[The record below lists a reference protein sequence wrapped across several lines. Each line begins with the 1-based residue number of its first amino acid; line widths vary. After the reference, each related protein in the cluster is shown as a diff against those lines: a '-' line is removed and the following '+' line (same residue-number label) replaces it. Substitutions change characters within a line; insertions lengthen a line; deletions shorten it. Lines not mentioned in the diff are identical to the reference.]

1 MIYRLSDNIIS
12 PLGTT
17 TADNYQA
24 VKARR
29 SAVHRYD
36 SRWNVREPFAAAL
49 FSDEQNRQLAV
60 KGLTRFES
68 LAFRS
73 AQQAIRE
80 SGIDVSSSRALFI
93 LSTTKAN
100 IELLGR
106 DADDGV
112 LSPADAA
119 KRVAERL
126 GFSTEPL
133 VVCNACI
140 SGAAAIITALRL
152 LDAAL
157 YDYAVICGAD
167 VQSEFTVSGFQ
178 SLKAVS
184 PDECRPFDIERIG
197 LNLGEA
203 AATLVV
209 ASHPTPENIS
219 LSSLLSPLSSKS
231 WAIVKGSIH
240 NDAFHISSPSKD
252 GHGALLA
259 LEDVLSGVDTDDLAV
274 VNAHGTATMFND
286 QMESVAIERAGLNTV
301 NVNAL
306 KGYFAHTL
314 GAAGL
319 LETIMTM
326 ASLDDG
332 LILAT
337 RGYGELGVSGKI
349 HLSSEHRPTSKT
361 SFIKM
366 ISGFGGGNAA
376 LYVKQTSRSPVPPCP
391 RTPVPPSPRPPVKRH
406 TLKLT
411 PTSLTIDAQ
420 SVNVEKER
428 ADLLTSLYKQ
438 YVHDYPK
445 YYKMDGLCRLGFIA
459 AELLVKQENS
469 SLLSPPSSLPRNR
482 AVILFNHS
490 SSIAVDRRYFDTI
503 ADKNDYFPSPS
514 AFVYTL
520 PNIVTGEIAIRH
532 HYHGETSFYI
542 TDRHDSRREWQILCA
557 SMADP
562 VTNSAIAGWIDYV
575 DDHHFEADMYIV
587 ERQIIEN
594 VKP

>member
-100 IELLGR
+100 IELLGG

-209 ASHPTPENIS
+209 ASPRHLRISEIAPPHPRTPA
-219 LSSLLSPLSSKS
+219 PPS

-252 GHGALLA
+252 GQGALLA

-332 LILAT
+332 LIPAT

-376 LYVKQTSRSPVPPCP
+376 LYVKQTSL
-391 RTPVPPSPRPPVKRH
+391 TPVPPSPRPPVKRH

-420 SVNVEKER
+420 SVNLEKEG

-438 YVHDYPK
+438 YVDDYPK

-459 AELLVKQENS
+459 AELLVKQESS
-469 SLLSPPSSLPRNR
+469 SLLSPHSSLLSPHSSLPRNR

-562 VTNSAIAGWIDYV
+562 VTNSAIAGWIDYL

-587 ERQIIEN
+587 ERQIIET
-594 VKP
+594 

>member
-100 IELLGR
+100 IELLGG

-152 LDAAL
+152 LDAGL

-209 ASHPTPENIS
+209 ASPRHLRISEIAPPHPRTPA
-219 LSSLLSPLSSKS
+219 PPS

-252 GHGALLA
+252 GQGALLA

-376 LYVKQTSRSPVPPCP
+376 LYVKQTSRSPVPP
-391 RTPVPPSPRPPVKRH
+391 SPRPPVKRH

-420 SVNVEKER
+420 SVNLEKEG

-438 YVHDYPK
+438 YVDDYPK

-459 AELLVKQENS
+459 AELLVKQEN
-469 SLLSPPSSLPRNR
+469 SSLPRNR

-542 TDRHDSRREWQILCA
+542 TDCHDSRREWQILCA

>member
-100 IELLGR
+100 IELLGG

-152 LDAAL
+152 LDAGL

-209 ASHPTPENIS
+209 ASPRHLRISEIAPPHPRTPA
-219 LSSLLSPLSSKS
+219 PPS
-231 WAIVKGSIH
+231 WALVKGSIH

-252 GHGALLA
+252 GQGALLA

-326 ASLDDG
+326 ASLDDR

-376 LYVKQTSRSPVPPCP
+376 LYIKQTSL
-391 RTPVPPSPRPPVKRH
+391 TPVPPSPRPPVKRH

-411 PTSLTIDAQ
+411 PTSLTIDAH
-420 SVNVEKER
+420 SVNLEKEG

-438 YVHDYPK
+438 YVDDYPK

-469 SLLSPPSSLPRNR
+469 SLLSPPSSLLSPHSSLPRNR

-532 HYHGETSFYI
+532 HYQGETSFYI
-542 TDRHDSRREWQILCA
+542 TDCHDSRREWQILCA

-587 ERQIIEN
+587 ERQIIET
-594 VKP
+594 

>member
-100 IELLGR
+100 IELLGG

-209 ASHPTPENIS
+209 AAHPTPENIS

-259 LEDVLSGVDTDDLAV
+259 LEDVLTGVDTDDLAV

-326 ASLDDG
+326 ASLDDR

-376 LYVKQTSRSPVPPCP
+376 LYVKQTSLNPH
-391 RTPVPPSPRPPVKRH
+391 PSPLSSLLSPLKRH

-420 SVNVEKER
+420 SVNVEKEG

-438 YVHDYPK
+438 YVDDYPK

-459 AELLVKQENS
+459 AELLVKQENI
-469 SLLSPPSSLPRNR
+469 SLPRNR

-587 ERQIIEN
+587 ERQIIET
-594 VKP
+594 

>member
-100 IELLGR
+100 IELLGG

-184 PDECRPFDIERIG
+184 ADECRPFDIERIG

-209 ASHPTPENIS
+209 AAHPTPENIS
-219 LSSLLSPLSSKS
+219 RTSYLVPRTSKS

-252 GHGALLA
+252 GQGALLA

-326 ASLDDG
+326 ASLDDR

-376 LYVKQTSRSPVPPCP
+376 LYVKQTSRP
-391 RTPVPPSPRPPVKRH
+391 PVPPSPPPPVKRH

-459 AELLVKQENS
+459 AELLVKQENI

-542 TDRHDSRREWQILCA
+542 TDRHDPHREWQILCA